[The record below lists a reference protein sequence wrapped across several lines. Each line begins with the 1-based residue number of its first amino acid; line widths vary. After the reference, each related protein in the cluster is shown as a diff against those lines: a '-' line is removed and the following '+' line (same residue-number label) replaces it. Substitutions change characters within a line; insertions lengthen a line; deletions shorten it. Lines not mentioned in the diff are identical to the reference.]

1 MRKIHCYAFFIANI
15 ILLQF
20 TNDYCPGGSYYSISF
35 LLIME
40 HIKIKKIE
48 TQDVLSACA
57 KILMDTYNATPWNDA
72 WTAEK
77 ALEKLE
83 CFYHSPKF
91 IGLLAYEGNELIGAC
106 IGNIEP
112 YYTGDYFY
120 LKEMFVTPSCQKKGI
135 GLKMMETLKQ
145 HLASLEINQIIL
157 FTSKDYFP
165 FNFYQK
171 GGFNTIDGMQMMH
184 FETHKNESPS

>member
-1 MRKIHCYAFFIANI
+1 
-15 ILLQF
+15 
-20 TNDYCPGGSYYSISF
+20 
-35 LLIME
+35 ME
-40 HIKIKKIE
+40 HIKIQRIE
-48 TQDVLSACA
+48 SKEVLSLCA
-57 KILMDTYNATPWNDA
+57 KILVEAYNAEPWNDQ

-91 IGLLAYEGNELIGAC
+91 IGFLAYEGNDLKGAC

-120 LKEMFVTPSCQKKGI
+120 LKEMFVSPSCQKRGI
-135 GLKMMETLKQ
+135 GLKMMEALKQ
-145 HLASLEINQIIL
+145 HLELLEIEQIIL

-165 FNFYQK
+165 FNFYEK
-171 GGFNTIDGMQMMH
+171 VDF
-184 FETHKNESPS
+184 